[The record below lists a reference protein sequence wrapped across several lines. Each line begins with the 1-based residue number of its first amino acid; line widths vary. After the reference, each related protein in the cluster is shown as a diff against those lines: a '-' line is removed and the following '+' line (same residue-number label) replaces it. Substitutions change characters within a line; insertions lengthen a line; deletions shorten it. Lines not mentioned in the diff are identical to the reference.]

1 MNKKEKHYLTRL
13 IEKVERACVCWRT
26 NQSLMRPED
35 WRELEALVS
44 EYKTTILKVDIDEI
58 RRRVSEIKNS
68 NAKHGR

>member
-1 MNKKEKHYLTRL
+1 
-13 IEKVERACVCWRT
+13 
-26 NQSLMRPED
+26 MRPED